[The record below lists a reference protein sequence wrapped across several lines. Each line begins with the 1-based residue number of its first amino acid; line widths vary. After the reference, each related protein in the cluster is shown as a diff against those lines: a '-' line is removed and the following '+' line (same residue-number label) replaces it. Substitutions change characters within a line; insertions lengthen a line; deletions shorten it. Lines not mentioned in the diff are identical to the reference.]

1 MDIREV
7 KERFVTSVTG
17 KPPTDRQVEESDLVR
32 SYIVDA
38 ASAVNRTAPDG
49 RYKSLALTALEE
61 ALMWANKGIFNS

>member
-17 KPPTDRQVEESDLVR
+17 KAPTEDQVSASNFVR
-32 SYIVDA
+32 SYVIDTATSVNDA
-38 ASAVNRTAPDG
+38 VPDG

-61 ALMWANKGIFNS
+61 ALMWANKGIFKS